1 MTNETKTVLVLT
13 TSFPVNENIGAGI
26 HVLGKCKQLVKNGWK
41 VHVLAPSHVRSKK
54 FEVIEGINVKRFSYF
69 FPERYQKVAYG
80 SGMPNNLKEST
91 LAKIQLPFFFL
102 SFLVNAIIYGK
113 KCDIVHAHWFPAG
126 LIGVFVKK
134 IFNMKLVLMMHH
146 PHKKNIIYKLILKNT
161 DFLFAN
167 SSYVL
172 KRTDEIFETK
182 RKAILPVP
190 IDYNQF
196 KPDSDLRLIRRKHNI
211 PDDFIFIFSAG
222 RFINWKGF
230 EYLIEAINLLVLD
243 YSILNI
249 SLKIAGQGPNFKK
262 YQDLINEKD
271 IYKYVELIGYIPNS
285 EMPNYYNEADI
296 FVIPSIIDENGETEG
311 FGVVSLEANA
321 CRTPVVGS
329 KVGGIVDVIKDGEN
343 GFLVEQKN
351 AEDLAEKLAKLIMNR
366 SQREKMGEIGCE
378 MVKNKFNWEI
388 VGNKISD
395 VYNDLI

>member
-1 MTNETKTVLVLT
+1 MKNKKTVLVLT
-13 TSFPVNENIGAGI
+13 TSFPVYKGLT
-26 HVLGKCKQLVKNGWK
+26 LGTHILDKCKQLVKQGWN
-41 VHVLAPSHVRSKK
+41 VYLIAPGHYMSKRT
-54 FEVIEGINVKRFSYF
+54 ESVEGINVNRFPYF
-69 FPERYQKVAYG
+69 FPQKYQKLAYS

-91 LAKIQLPFFFL
+91 LAKIQLPFFL
-102 SFLVNAIIYGK
+102 MSFLINAVLYGR
-113 KCDIVHAHWFPAG
+113 KCDLIHAHWFPSG
-126 LIGVFVKK
+126 LIGMVVKRL
-134 IFNMKLVLMMHH
+134 FNKKLVLMMHH
-146 PHKKNIIYKLILKNT
+146 PHKKNIIYRLILKNT

-196 KPDSDLRLIRRKHNI
+196 KPEPDLRLIRRKYNI

-230 EYLIEAINLLVLD
+230 EYLIQAINLLVLK

-262 YQDLINEKD
+262 YQDLINEND
-271 IYKYVELIGYIPNS
+271 INKYVELIGYVPNS

-329 KVGGIVDVIKDGEN
+329 KVGGIVDVIQDGEN

-351 AEDLAEKLAKLIMNR
+351 PEDLADKLAKLIMNR
-366 SQREKMGEIGCE
+366 CQREKMGEIGSE

-388 VGNKISD
+388 VGQKISD